1 MNIIALIQ
9 FEEGWRDKPYYC
21 TEGYPTIGF
30 GFKLGP
36 RGAPLANYTFTLPLA
51 AGQAWLTELLKAK
64 RAELQARPNTAAA
77 LVACAPFPAREAVLL
92 SMAYQLGVDGL
103 ANFKN
108 ALANMA
114 ARRWNDAADE
124 MLNSRWAKQTPNR
137 AIRHAE
143 QMRTNIW
150 CPRYA
155 SAGGN

>member
-1 MNIIALIQ
+1 
-9 FEEGWRDKPYYC
+9 
-21 TEGYPTIGF
+21 
-30 GFKLGP
+30 
-36 RGAPLANYTFTLPLA
+36 
-51 AGQAWLTELLKAK
+51 
-64 RAELQARPNTAAA
+64 
-77 LVACAPFPAREAVLL
+77 
-92 SMAYQLGVDGL
+92 MAYQLGVDGL